1 MITSNINIKYKGVE
15 VKDVAEKI
23 GGMVLGEKGAM
34 IGKVI
39 DNLTKDVT
47 IDLDDMK
54 INKDKKWKETIK
66 Y

>member
-23 GGMVLGEKGAM
+23 GGMVAGEKGAM

-54 INKDKKWKETIK
+54 INKDKK
-66 Y
+66 

>member
-1 MITSNINIKYKGVE
+1 MITSNINIKYKGIE
-15 VKDVAEKI
+15 VKDAGEKI
-23 GGMVLGEKGAM
+23 GGMIAGEKGAM

-54 INKDKKWKETIK
+54 INKDKK
-66 Y
+66 

>member
-39 DNLTKDVT
+39 DKLTKDVT
-47 IDLDDMK
+47 IELDDMK
-54 INKDKKWKETIK
+54 INKDKK
-66 Y
+66 

>member
-23 GGMVLGEKGAM
+23 GGMVAGEKGAM

-47 IDLDDMK
+47 IELDDMK
-54 INKDKKWKETIK
+54 INKDKK
-66 Y
+66 